1 MLRVVNLTKKFGNF
15 VVLND
20 ISFSIEENEIL
31 GLVGPNGSGKTTMFN
46 IISGLL
52 SPNSGKIFFG
62 GREITKLPP
71 NDICKLGIAR
81 TFQIPRLFENLSVEE
96 NIFLGALA
104 KYDIEKAKEK
114 THEIMRFFG
123 IEKLRETKARYL
135 TSGDRKLVELSRA
148 LATQPKLLLIDE
160 IFYGFNPT
168 EVDSVL
174 EFLNEILKMGITI
187 CIIEHRLKQ
196 IMKILDRVIVLC
208 GGRIIANGKPE
219 EICSNEEV
227 IKHYLGS

>member
-20 ISFSIEENEIL
+20 ISFSIEQNEIV
-31 GLVGPNGSGKTTMFN
+31 GLIGPNGSGKTTMFN

-52 SPNSGKIFFG
+52 PPNSGKIFFG

-104 KYDIEKAKEK
+104 KYDIEEAREK
-114 THEIMRFFG
+114 TYEIMRFFG
-123 IEKLRETKARYL
+123 IEELRKTKAKYL
-135 TSGDRKLVELSRA
+135 TSGHRKLVELLRA

-160 IFYGFNPT
+160 IFYGFSPK

-174 EFLNEILKMGITI
+174 EFLNEILKMRVTI
-187 CIIEHRLKQ
+187 CMIEHSLRQ
-196 IMKILDRVIVLC
+196 VMKILDRVIVLC
-208 GGRIIANGKPE
+208 KGKIITNGTPE
-219 EICSNEEV
+219 EVCSNKQV
-227 IKHYLGS
+227 IKYYLGS